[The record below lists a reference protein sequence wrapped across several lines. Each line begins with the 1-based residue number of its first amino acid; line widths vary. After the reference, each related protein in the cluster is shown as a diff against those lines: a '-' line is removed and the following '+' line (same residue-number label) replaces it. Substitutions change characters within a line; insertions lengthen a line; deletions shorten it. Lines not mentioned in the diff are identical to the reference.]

1 MRAAARSALHIADL
15 SDDIA
20 ATDYNLR
27 EVGASSGMSVYLELQ
42 CCRTCHVCAPAICT
56 TTLNRDWHS
65 ATGGDTSS
73 TEHMKSLRTVERLTH
88 GIRYVACLLVRCQRV
103 QQPGWVKPE
112 TSSVL

>member
-27 EVGASSGMSVYLELQ
+27 EVGVSSGISVYLESQ
-42 CCRTCHVCAPAICT
+42 CCRTCHAFAPVIRT

-73 TEHMKSLRTVERLTH
+73 AEHMRIL
-88 GIRYVACLLVRCQRV
+88 
-103 QQPGWVKPE
+103 
-112 TSSVL
+112 